1 MCGTAQGRIGGSAS
15 KRRAVS
21 PLPTAT
27 LDAALLRRLWSGP
40 MPRTAHADTIA
51 AVGEFRFLS
60 RLLPRLGS
68 GPGTIIGPGQD
79 CAVVRCGTRR
89 LLYTV
94 DALVEGVHFEPHWL
108 TPRQLGR
115 KSFLV
120 NASDI
125 AAMGGRPRFC
135 VVSVGVPLSYLTRDL
150 VALHAGIVAAARKCG
165 ASVVGGNLTRADKL
179 FVSVALLG
187 EASERLVTR
196 RGARVGDRIYV
207 TGTLGDAALG
217 VSLLRSGSAARPA
230 APIVRRFREPSP
242 RLQAG
247 RLLVETGIVSAM
259 IDVSDGLAQDL
270 GHICEESE
278 VGAQV
283 LADKIPTSR
292 AYRATGADQSLALH
306 GGEDYELL
314 CAVPERNVKR
324 LQRVQ
329 ARLGCRITCIG
340 RVTRGRGVRV
350 AGAAVSRGGYDHFRE

>member
-1 MCGTAQGRIGGSAS
+1 
-15 KRRAVS
+15 
-21 PLPTAT
+21 
-27 LDAALLRRLWSGP
+27 
-40 MPRTAHADTIA
+40 MPRPAHADTIA

-68 GPGTIIGPGQD
+68 GRGTIVGPGQD
-79 CAVVRCGTRR
+79 CAVVRCGARR

-94 DALVEGVHFEPHWL
+94 DALVEGVHFERHWL

-120 NASDI
+120 NASDV
-125 AAMGGRPRFC
+125 AAMGGRARFC
-135 VVSVGVPLSYLTRDL
+135 VVSAGVPLSYLARDL
-150 VALHAGIVAAARKCG
+150 AALHAGIAAAACECG

-187 EASERLVTR
+187 DAPERLVTR
-196 RGARVGDRIYV
+196 RGACAGDRIYV

-217 VSLLRSGSAARPA
+217 VSLLRSGSAARS
-230 APIVRRFREPSP
+230 APVIRRFREPSP

-247 RLLVETGIVSAM
+247 RLLVETGIASAM
-259 IDVSDGLAQDL
+259 IDVSDGLVQDL
-270 GHICEESE
+270 SHVCDESQ
-278 VGAQV
+278 VGAEINSDEV
-283 LADKIPTSR
+283 PLSP
-292 AYRATGADQSLALH
+292 AYRAAGVDRSLALH

-329 ARLGCRITCIG
+329 ARLGCPITCIG

-350 AGAAVSRGGYDHFRE
+350 AGAAVSRTGYDHFRQ

>member
-1 MCGTAQGRIGGSAS
+1 
-15 KRRAVS
+15 
-21 PLPTAT
+21 
-27 LDAALLRRLWSGP
+27 

-68 GPGTIIGPGQD
+68 GPGTVVGPGQD
-79 CAVVRCGTRR
+79 CAVVRCSARR

-94 DALVEGVHFEPHWL
+94 DALVEGVHFEPQWL

-135 VVSVGVPLSYLTRDL
+135 VVSVGVPLSYLARDL
-150 VALHAGIVAAARKCG
+150 AALHAGIAAAARDCG

-187 EASERLVTR
+187 DGPERLVTR
-196 RGARVGDRIYV
+196 RGARPGDRIYV

-217 VSLLRSGSAARPA
+217 VSLLRSGSAARSA
-230 APIVRRFREPSP
+230 TQVIRRFREPSP

-247 RLLVETGIVSAM
+247 RLLAEAGIVSAM

-270 GHICEESE
+270 GHICEQSQVAAEIHADE
-278 VGAQV
+278 VPLSA
-283 LADKIPTSR
+283 
-292 AYRATGADQSLALH
+292 AYRAAGADRALALH

-314 CAVPERNVKR
+314 CTVPESKVKR
-324 LQRVQ
+324 LQQAR
-329 ARLGCRITCIG
+329 ARLGCPITCIG
-340 RVTRGRGVRV
+340 RIIGGRGVRV
-350 AGAAVSRGGYDHFRE
+350 AGAAMIRGGYDHFRQ

>member
-1 MCGTAQGRIGGSAS
+1 
-15 KRRAVS
+15 
-21 PLPTAT
+21 
-27 LDAALLRRLWSGP
+27 
-40 MPRTAHADTIA
+40 MPRAAHVDTVA

-60 RLLPRLGS
+60 RLLPRLS
-68 GPGTIIGPGQD
+68 SSPGTIVGPGQD

-94 DALVEGVHFEPHWL
+94 DALVEGVHFESRWL

-125 AAMGGRPRFC
+125 AAMGGQPRFC
-135 VVSVGVPLSYLTRDL
+135 VVSAGVPLSYLTRDL
-150 VALHAGIVAAARKCG
+150 TALHAGIAAAARECG

-187 EASERLVTR
+187 NAPGRLVTR
-196 RGARVGDRIYV
+196 RGARAGDRIYV

-217 VSLLRSGSAARPA
+217 VSLLRSGSAARFA
-230 APIVRRFREPSP
+230 TAVTQRFREPSP

-247 RLLVETGIVSAM
+247 RLLAQTGIVSAM

-270 GHICEESE
+270 RHICEESQ
-278 VGAQV
+278 VGAEV
-283 LADKIPTSR
+283 NSNEVPLSA
-292 AYRATGADQSLALH
+292 AYRAAGGDRSLALH

-314 CAVPERNVKR
+314 CTVPERNVKR
-324 LQRVQ
+324 LQRIQ
-329 ARLGCRITCIG
+329 TRLGCPITWIG
-340 RVTRGRGVRV
+340 RITRGRGVRV
-350 AGAAVSRGGYDHFRE
+350 AGATVSRGGYDHFRQ